1 VKVDADTIP
10 GTLTIGQAPRPD
22 VTPILDRYARTSVK
36 RTHLGLL
43 DLAGT
48 HAAKAGEV
56 VLVTR
61 FSDRSSVRPN
71 ETGDMLLGM
80 SLDQVT
86 ACVTINAATIWS
98 AVYDPEPT

>member
-1 VKVDADTIP
+1 MNLDGGHDPWHAHHRPGAAARRHAD
-10 GTLTIGQAPRPD
+10 PRPIC
-22 VTPILDRYARTSVK
+22 PTSVK

-71 ETGDMLLGM
+71 ETGDMLLGI